1 MKHKIVCGPETQNS
15 DWLIE
20 TQPRTVSLTC
30 SLYQRLQGFEERALA
45 FELESDSLKVMC
57 NGASAEIRGL
67 GVWNSPMSAERY
79 FITSYCIWFLG
90 NIHRP
95 VWQRNV
101 FRIYRYIQC
110 DMWCSY
116 QRFISS
122 KKCSRRTFTKLECR
136 LLLTCNSSGN
146 IRTKYN
152 IPKTYNTVLT
162 LYN

>member
-1 MKHKIVCGPETQNS
+1 
-15 DWLIE
+15 
-20 TQPRTVSLTC
+20 
-30 SLYQRLQGFEERALA
+30 
-45 FELESDSLKVMC
+45 MC

-162 LYN
+162 LYNQVTATCGRSRVNSLVQEQTDDEARCTTCVEWSFKLGKAGKLMP